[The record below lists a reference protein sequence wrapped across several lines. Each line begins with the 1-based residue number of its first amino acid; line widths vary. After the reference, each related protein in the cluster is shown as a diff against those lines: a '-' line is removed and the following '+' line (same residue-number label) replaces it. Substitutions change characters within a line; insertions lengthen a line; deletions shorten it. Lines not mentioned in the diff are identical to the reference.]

1 MIGKPQDRV
10 PCVTDHLKL
19 QDSGDKRVG
28 RYYVAQ
34 KHIPTGETVLV
45 EKAFGACLYPK
56 NFGSHCNLCFTRI
69 TSGIGCLECAGLAFC
84 SPECRD
90 TACDTYHKWECEYL
104 NLMIGSGMSILC
116 FIALRIVTSCK
127 TPDAALARGKQLL
140 EYLCSHSDIR
150 EPEDYFQRAL
160 MVTFLLRILQKSGFF
175 GRRTTEA
182 AEPTEKELEIGAL
195 LLGLLQALQFNAHE
209 IYGTKLTGKH
219 RVKESKTQSL
229 GVGIYKTASYFN
241 HECYPA
247 LTRYFQGTDVVLTT
261 TRPLFAGQVAS
272 ECYGPSFTM
281 VPMKDR
287 QRHLRSRYWFKCECR
302 VCKEDWPVLKSLSNY
317 ARLKC
322 PIPTCDHFVKFPKD
336 ANRPIKCPM
345 CKNTVDIK
353 IQIDIL
359 HKCELLYTEG
369 AGLIEADKIME
380 AKERLTLGINM
391 FHKIAAAPHRDTHIA
406 QESLRTCLADNGN
419 TYVM

>member
-1 MIGKPQDRV
+1 MNGVCDS
-10 PCVTDHLKL
+10 LKL
-19 QDSGDKRVG
+19 QDSGDKRIG
-28 RYYVAQ
+28 KYFVAQ
-34 KHIPTGETVLV
+34 KHVPTGETVLV
-45 EKAFGACLYPK
+45 EKAFAACLYPR
-56 NFGSHCNLCFTRI
+56 NNGSHCNLCFTPI
-69 TSGIGCLECAGLAFC
+69 TACISCLDCAGLAFC

-90 TACDTYHKWECEYL
+90 TACDTYHKYECEYL

-127 TPDAALARGKQLL
+127 TPDTALSKGKQLL
-140 EYLCSHSDIR
+140 DILCSHSDIR

-175 GRRTTEA
+175 GRRPTEA

-195 LLGLLQALQFNAHE
+195 LLGLLQTLQFNAHE

-219 RVKESKTQSL
+219 RVNGAKTQSL
-229 GVGIYKTASYFN
+229 GVGIYKTASMFN
-241 HECYPA
+241 HECYPV
-247 LTRYFQGTDVVLTT
+247 LTRYFQGTDIVLTT
-261 TRPLFAGQVAS
+261 TRPLLVGQMAS

-281 VPMKDR
+281 VPLKDR
-287 QRHLRSRYWFKCECR
+287 QRHLRSRYWFKCECK
-302 VCKEDWPVLKSLSNY
+302 VCKEDWPVVKSLNNY

-322 PIPTCDHFVKFPKD
+322 PIPTCDHYIKYPKD

-359 HKCELLYTEG
+359 RKCEMLYTEG
-369 AGLIEADKIME
+369 AGLIEADKIVE
-380 AKERLTLGINM
+380 AKERLALGINM
-391 FHKIAAAPHRDTHIA
+391 FHKIAPPPHRDTHIA

-419 TYVM
+419 TYYAM